1 MKTSRMIALCI
12 LSAAALGLFVGCM
25 LLPVSIETRISN
37 FEAALNGDRTQAY
50 KNLDPSSPEYDAN
63 NGWSGLWDAHFPLSS
78 GSDTTPFVITLDVYS
93 DPLDVK
99 ATVTGPDLYNK
110 RVQFV
115 MVNIGVGTE
124 DWRIQDIL
132 KETSPGSGIYQSIF
146 V

>member
-1 MKTSRMIALCI
+1 MKTSRLVALCI
-12 LSAAALGLFVGCM
+12 LSAAVLGLVVGCM

-63 NGWSGLWDAHFPLSS
+63 NGWSGLWDAQFPLSS
-78 GSDTTPFVITLDVYS
+78 GSDTTPFVITLDAYT

-99 ATVTGPDLYNK
+99 ATVTGPDVYSE

-115 MVNIGVGTE
+115 MVNVGVEME

-132 KETSPGSGIYQSIF
+132 IEISPGTWQSIF